1 MSNWLLKA
9 SELWLKPVYEMLM
22 NLLVREEVIHA
33 DETTLRLCVKC
44 ILKGATHERLL
55 LKCYF
60 TFSYLVTNK
69 PNQRLFI

>member
-33 DETTLRLCVKC
+33 DETTLTVLRTK
-44 ILKGATHERLL
+44 E
-55 LKCYF
+55 
-60 TFSYLVTNK
+60 K
-69 PNQRLFI
+69 PTPKKAYM